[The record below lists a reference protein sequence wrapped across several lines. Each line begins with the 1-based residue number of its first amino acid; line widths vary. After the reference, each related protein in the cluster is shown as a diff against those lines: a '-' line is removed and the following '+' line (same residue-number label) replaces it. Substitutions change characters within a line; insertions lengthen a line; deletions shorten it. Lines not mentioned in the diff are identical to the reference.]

1 DWLGHLWFLVDLALY
16 CIALAALRPWLGARA
31 GGQGRTLLAQPH
43 ALPVLLAAA
52 ALVPLAS
59 AMAAHVA
66 PMLAQQLVGLVNP
79 EELLDHAPFFAVGC
93 LLQVQPALLRR
104 FSAVGTGVWIGTV
117 IAGAVLLLL
126 PERGGP
132 AVVALAI
139 VARTG
144 LAWGLVRVLFA
155 VF

>member
-1 DWLGHLWFLVDLALY
+1 
-16 CIALAALRPWLGARA
+16 
-31 GGQGRTLLAQPH
+31 
-43 ALPVLLAAA
+43 
-52 ALVPLAS
+52 
-59 AMAAHVA
+59 
-66 PMLAQQLVGLVNP
+66 GLVNP

-104 FSAVGTGVWIGTV
+104 FSTVGTGVWIGTV

-155 VF
+155 VFSRWAGAPSPVFRYLSDASYS